1 MTPMAPNDSQPREG
15 VHNPERRTQLADLI
29 RARRKELNVGLKAFA
44 ERAID
49 PTSGVSVTRG
59 WVYRLEQGEPVTPP
73 VYEELCALAA
83 ACELPVETLQDA
95 AGSQFHGVDPLK
107 SGSSEAK
114 AYVHKLDQLPPDQR
128 ERLLSLIDTLV
139 PPPGSPS

>member
-1 MTPMAPNDSQPREG
+1 MAPNDSRPRDD
-15 VHNPERRTQLADLI
+15 VRRPEKRTHFADLI
-29 RARRKELNVGLKAFA
+29 RSRRAELNVGLKAFA

-49 PTSGVSVTRG
+49 PATGTQMTRG

-95 AGSQFHGVDPLK
+95 AGSQFHGVDPLV
-107 SGSSEAK
+107 SGSTEAK
-114 AYVHKLDQLPPDQR
+114 AYVHKLDQLPADQR
-128 ERLLSLIDTLV
+128 ERLLRLIDTLV
-139 PPPGSPS
+139 PPGDESE

>member
-1 MTPMAPNDSQPREG
+1 MAFNDSQPCEDVRR
-15 VHNPERRTQLADLI
+15 PERRTQFADLI
-29 RARRKELNVGLKAFA
+29 RSRRTELNIGLKAFA

-49 PTSGVSVTRG
+49 PVTGTQVTRG

-95 AGSQFHGVDPLK
+95 AGSQFHGVDPLV
-107 SGSSEAK
+107 SGSTEAK
-114 AYVHKLDQLPPDQR
+114 AYVHKLDQLPADQR
-128 ERLLSLIDTLV
+128 ERLLRLIDTLV
-139 PPPGSPS
+139 PPGDGSD

>member
-1 MTPMAPNDSQPREG
+1 MTPMASNDSQARES

-29 RARRKELNVGLKAFA
+29 KSRRAELNVGLKAFA
-44 ERAID
+44 EKAID
-49 PTSGVSVTRG
+49 PATGTRVTRG

-95 AGSQFHGVDPLK
+95 AGSQFHGVDPLV

-128 ERLLSLIDTLV
+128 ERLLRLIDTLV
-139 PPPGSPS
+139 PPGDETS